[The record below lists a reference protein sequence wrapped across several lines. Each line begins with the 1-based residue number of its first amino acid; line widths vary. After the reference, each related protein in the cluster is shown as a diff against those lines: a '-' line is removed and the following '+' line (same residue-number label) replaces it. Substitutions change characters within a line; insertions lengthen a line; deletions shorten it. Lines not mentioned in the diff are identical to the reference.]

1 MIDLLFDL
9 KLLQVILFISQKA
22 SDFFRINKF
31 LNKYFSLKRFIKYRV
46 DKNYAY
52 SIFQRSSNRWSNNKL
67 SIDQIIENVDE
78 KVTFYD
84 DMIFQNDLTKINKVS
99 YISLPLKK
107 FKKNNK
113 LRSIQNIFEN
123 SYLSFPKS
131 IPLRIKYK
139 IFRKDD

>member
-1 MIDLLFDL
+1 M
-9 KLLQVILFISQKA
+9 ILFISQKA
-22 SDFFRINKF
+22 SDFFRLNKF
-31 LNKYFSLKRFIKYRV
+31 LNKYLLLKRFIKYRF
-46 DKNYAY
+46 DQNNAY
-52 SIFQRSSNRWSNNKL
+52 SIFQENSNRWSNNKL